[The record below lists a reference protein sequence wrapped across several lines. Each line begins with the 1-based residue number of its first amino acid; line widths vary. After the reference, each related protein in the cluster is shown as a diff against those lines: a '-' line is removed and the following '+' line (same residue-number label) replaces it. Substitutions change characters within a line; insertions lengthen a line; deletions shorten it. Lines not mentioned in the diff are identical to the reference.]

1 VEISWMQ
8 ILGSLAIA
16 GAAGCSAAHALLHKR
31 DPPAGL
37 GWVAVCLLFPVA
49 GPVLYFFFGINR
61 IQRRARKLQQ
71 EARERNGGAV
81 GDGTDRGPSPS
92 PHRLATAALSAEQIL
107 DRVPPELHDLAR
119 VSSAVSQWQLV
130 GGNSVEL
137 LHNGE
142 QVYPR
147 MLEAIANARRNVYLT
162 TYIFETDATGLEII
176 DALEEAHRRGVDVR
190 VIVDAIGEIYSLP
203 WASRVLRQRGIPVH
217 RFIQPRWFP
226 PTVHLN
232 LRNHRK
238 ILVVDGTVGFTGG
251 MNLGGR
257 HLVDKPSGRRV
268 VDLHCRLTGPI
279 VGQLQ
284 EVFLDDWFFVGG
296 GSQRA
301 ASGLEE
307 EPAAGRSPA
316 GQSGVDGC
324 LCRVITDGPD
334 EDLDKL
340 LAVILGA
347 ISGARRRVWIMTPY
361 FLPPRALTGM
371 LQSVALRGV
380 DVRILLPSKSDVPIV
395 DWATRNHLW
404 ELLERGVRCFLRA
417 PPFAHSKLLVVDDAY
432 VQIGSSNLDPRS
444 LRLNF
449 ELAVEIFSREFA
461 RRAVAHCEEVA
472 GSCEELTRDDL
483 DDRPLWVRLRDAV
496 AWLFS
501 PYL

>member
-1 VEISWMQ
+1 MQ
-8 ILGSLAIA
+8 ILGSVALAA
-16 GAAGCSAAHALLHKR
+16 AAGGSAVHALLNKR

-37 GWVAVCLLFPVA
+37 GWVAVCLLFPLA
-49 GPVLYFFFGINR
+49 GPALYFFFGINR

-71 EARERNGGAV
+71 EARQRDENGAGARSPERSAV
-81 GDGTDRGPSPS
+81 TS
-92 PHRLATAALSAEQIL
+92 PHRLSEAGLSLEQIR
-107 DRVPPELHDLAR
+107 DRVPQDLHDLAR

-147 MLEAIANARRNVYLT
+147 MLEAIAEARRSVYLA
-162 TYIFETDATGLEII
+162 TYIFETNPAGLEII
-176 DALEEAHRRGVDVR
+176 DALEAAHRRGVDVR

-203 WASRVLRQRGIPVH
+203 WASRVLRKRGVPVH

-284 EVFLDDWFFVGG
+284 QVFLDDWFFVGG
-296 GSQRA
+296 GAQRA
-301 ASGLEE
+301 ASVLGES
-307 EPAAGRSPA
+307 AAGADPASPGA
-316 GQSGVDGC
+316 VGDC

-347 ISGARRRVWIMTPY
+347 VSGARQRVWIMTPY
-361 FLPPRALTGM
+361 FLPPRALIGV

-380 DVRILLPSKSDVPIV
+380 DVRIFLPEKSDVPLV
-395 DWATRNHLW
+395 DWATRNQLW
-404 ELLERGVRCFLRA
+404 ELLERGVRCFLRP

-449 ELAVEIFSREFA
+449 ELAVEIFSRDFA
-461 RRAVAHCEEVA
+461 RRAVAHCEDVETT
-472 GSCEELTRDDL
+472 CEELTQEDL
-483 DDRPLWVRLRDAV
+483 DARPLWVRLRDAA

>member
-1 VEISWMQ
+1 MQ
-8 ILGSLAIA
+8 IVGSLAVA
-16 GAAGCSAAHALLHKR
+16 TAAGLSAAHALLHKR

-61 IQRRARKLQQ
+61 IQRRARKLQE
-71 EARERNGGAV
+71 EARARDGGGERNPA
-81 GDGTDRGPSPS
+81 REAASS
-92 PHRLATAALSAEQIL
+92 QRLDEAALSVEEIL
-107 DRVPPELHDLAR
+107 DRVPKELHDLAR

-130 GGNSVEL
+130 EGNSVEL

-142 QVYPR
+142 QVYPS
-147 MLEAIANARRNVYLT
+147 MLEAIAEARRSVYLA
-162 TYIFETDATGLEII
+162 TYIFETNAAGLEII
-176 DALEEAHRRGVDVR
+176 DALEAAHRRGVDVR

-203 WASRVLRQRGIPVH
+203 WASRVLRKRGVPVH

-284 EVFLDDWFFVGG
+284 EAFLDDWFFVGG

-301 ASGLEE
+301 AAVLESSLAE
-307 EPAAGRSPA
+307 GAPASPGA
-316 GQSGVDGC
+316 VEGC

-347 ISGARRRVWIMTPY
+347 VSGARRRVWIMTPY
-361 FLPPRALTGM
+361 FLPPRALTGV

-380 DVRILLPSKSDVPIV
+380 DVRILLPTKSDVPMV

-404 ELLERGVRCFLRA
+404 ELLARGVRCYLRP

-449 ELAVEIFSREFA
+449 ELAVEVFSRDFA
-461 RRAVAHCEEVA
+461 RRAVAHCEDVA
-472 GSCEELTRDDL
+472 ATCQELFREDL
-483 DDRPLWVRLRDAV
+483 DARPLWVRLRDAA